1 MKSKHC
7 VIILAFTGILLT
19 RSLFGASATEATY
32 FVHLDYAGPFP
43 EAEGIYGPEKSLGKP
58 FTRTDTY
65 PGEGQDGAEVVWKNY
80 GWGHPMPG
88 IPPFTDDPIMHS
100 MGLFSVHHAQ
110 SKGAC
115 TYYLH
120 GILRS
125 DKARQV
131 GLILNVDAFPD
142 TTPKE
147 LKLWVNGKPQEITQG
162 KKGIAVISLQAG
174 ENEILAKVRQDAG
187 RDPRAADKVNMQVGN
202 PAPSGPA
209 IEGVEWKIA
218 NGQWIPVDLKNGDAR
233 FEDWYV
239 RTLIDSKETTRN
251 APQATGTSIP
261 LSTGAEIREFAP
273 SAASSEPSPAI
284 IVIPGGAYNG
294 IADGTEGTPIAQW
307 FASKGFRAY
316 VLYYHAPAAHP
327 QPLNDA
333 IAAMRYVRSNAGKN
347 NINPNKIGIIGFSA
361 GGHLAGTLSNFWE
374 DAVPGSTD
382 PLLGCSSK
390 PDFAILVYPCIDL
403 SKEVPQ
409 NWATVKVRNIILGGD
424 ESPEKIDGLSLHKQ
438 VSKKTPPT
446 FLSHG
451 DADKLIDIRNSNLYR
466 DALAAKGIAN
476 EMVVE
481 KGLDHGYGGHQLQ
494 NTLLTDSAPA
504 WINRVFRSRDQKKS
518 LK

>member
-7 VIILAFTGILLT
+7 LSILAFTGILLT
-19 RSLFGASATEATY
+19 RSLFGASATEASY

-65 PGEGQDGAEVVWKNY
+65 PGEGQDGAEVVWRNY
-80 GWGHPMPG
+80 GQL
-88 IPPFTDDPIMHS
+88 PPFSDDPVMKSMH
-100 MGLFSVHHAQ
+100 LFNYQQTQ

-174 ENEILAKVRQDAG
+174 KNEILAKVRQDAG
-187 RDPRAADKVNMQVGN
+187 RDPLAADKVSMQVGD

-251 APQATGTSIP
+251 APQTTGTSIP

-273 SAASSEPSPAI
+273 STASSAPSPAI
-284 IVIPGGAYNG
+284 IVIPGGAYMG

-409 NWATVKVRNIILGGD
+409 NWATEKVRNIILGGN

-494 NTLLTDSAPA
+494 NTRLADSALA
-504 WINRVFRSRDQKKS
+504 WINRLFSAHDRKGDTK
-518 LK
+518 